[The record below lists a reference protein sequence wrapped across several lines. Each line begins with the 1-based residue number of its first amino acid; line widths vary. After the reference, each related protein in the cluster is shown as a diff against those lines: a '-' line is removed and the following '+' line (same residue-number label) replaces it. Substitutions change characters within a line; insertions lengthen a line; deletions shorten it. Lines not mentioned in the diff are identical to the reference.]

1 MDSPWEVVPVS
12 GLRATKPP
20 SSAGIKTAVNCMARP
35 PEEGSLYRW
44 SMRVGMAKSS
54 RLPPLLRQPVHCRSG
69 GSRELF
75 ADAGQAAGTQSI
87 PSFLRLYRRARKVV
101 PRAAALVL
109 FEDWYRGVAGKGG
122 DGS

>member
-1 MDSPWEVVPVS
+1 MDSRCEVVS
-12 GLRATKPP
+12 GAGFRATKPP
-20 SSAGIKTAVNCMARP
+20 SSAGIKTAVICMARP

-75 ADAGQAAGTQSI
+75 ADAGQAAGTQTI
-87 PSFLRLYRRARKVV
+87 PSFLSLYRRARKVM
-101 PRAAALVL
+101 PKIGRAHV
-109 FEDWYRGVAGKGG
+109 
-122 DGS
+122 